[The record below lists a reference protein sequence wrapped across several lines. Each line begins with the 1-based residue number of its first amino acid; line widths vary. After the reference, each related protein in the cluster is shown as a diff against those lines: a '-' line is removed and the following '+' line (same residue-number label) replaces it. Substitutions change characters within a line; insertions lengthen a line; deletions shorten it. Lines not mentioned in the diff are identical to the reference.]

1 MQPLGV
7 NKVQKCTFWKEVPL
21 IPAYCDTLCWFV
33 VSKWKKKRL
42 WGYKHLLWYIVCLM
56 QRSSDMFL
64 QMCACVH
71 QLQWSLFNHDHTLL
85 TQERGI
91 LLLFL
96 HLGRSVCLRPQF
108 ALRFE
113 LYCFTLA
120 SFYAS
125 VSFKHNRFTS
135 YMHGPT
141 AERNKALNVEAC
153 SRD

>member
-21 IPAYCDTLCWFV
+21 IPEYCDTLCWFV
-33 VSKWKKKRL
+33 ISKWKKVLKIQTLALIYHLSHNAKRFRYFFTNVCMCTSASVFSL
-42 WGYKHLLWYIVCLM
+42 QSWSYFAHLRTRDPPSVSPSLSL
-56 QRSSDMFL
+56 SS
-64 QMCACVH
+64 
-71 QLQWSLFNHDHTLL
+71 S
-85 TQERGI
+85 
-91 LLLFL
+91 
-96 HLGRSVCLRPQF
+96 SF
-108 ALRFE
+108 ALRYE